1 MEFTFDDIIKKLE
14 IDKKYVEFLKN
25 METPLSN
32 EALTRYIL
40 ALDNAHNQLVKDM
53 IDDCVKDV
61 ETAQKMLL
69 NWLKKEYGKFIVDY
83 EKKCIYTG
91 ILTSYE
97 DEDELYNDLL
107 NPNIKW
113 NVTFDDSYG
122 SNCEVLQFE
131 NGENYIILMEL
142 IITMWKTFLK
152 QVK

>member
-61 ETAQKMLL
+61 ETA
-69 NWLKKEYGKFIVDY
+69 KKAIF
-83 EKKCIYTG
+83 
-91 ILTSYE
+91 
-97 DEDELYNDLL
+97 N
-107 NPNIKW
+107 
-113 NVTFDDSYG
+113 
-122 SNCEVLQFE
+122 
-131 NGENYIILMEL
+131 
-142 IITMWKTFLK
+142 
-152 QVK
+152 

>member
-1 MEFTFDDIIKKLE
+1 M
-14 IDKKYVEFLKN
+14 
-25 METPLSN
+25 
-32 EALTRYIL
+32 
-40 ALDNAHNQLVKDM
+40 
-53 IDDCVKDV
+53 
-61 ETAQKMLL
+61 
-69 NWLKKEYGKFIVDY
+69 KKEYGKFIVDY

-142 IITMWKTFLK
+142 IITM
-152 QVK
+152 